1 MDNNITKKTI
11 LSGIQPSGTLT
22 IGNYLG
28 ALRNWV
34 DMQYDYDCYFC
45 VVDLHAITVRQIPAE
60 LRQACLKTLSL
71 YLAAGIDPNKNTLFL
86 QSHVPAHA
94 ELAWVLNCYTMFGEL
109 SRMTQFKDKSAK
121 HSDNIN
127 AGLFTY
133 PVLMAADILL
143 YQPDLVPVGQDQKQ
157 HIEITRDIANRFN
170 GVYSDTFKIP
180 EPYIPKIG
188 TKIMSLS
195 DPTSKMSKSDPGDGS
210 VFLLD
215 SRDVVI
221 KKIKRAV
228 TDSGCEVK
236 YGEGKDGIN
245 NLMGIYAAI
254 TGKSFD
260 EIEREFDGK
269 GYGDFKLAVGET
281 VADCLDKL
289 QAEYKKY
296 MADKDYLNKILIEG
310 AEKASYTA
318 NKTLRKV
325 YRKVG
330 FYSVK

>member
-1 MDNNITKKTI
+1 MENQDIKKTI
-11 LSGIQPSGTLT
+11 LSGVQPSGTLT

-34 DMQYDYDCYFC
+34 TMQYDYNCYFC
-45 VVDLHAITVRQIPAE
+45 VVDLHALTVRQVPAE
-60 LRQACLKTLSL
+60 LRQNCLKTLAL
-71 YLAAGIDPNKNTLFL
+71 YLAAGIDPNANALFI

-94 ELAWVLNCYTMFGEL
+94 ELSWVLSCYTMFGEL

-143 YQPDLVPVGQDQKQ
+143 YQPDLVPVGSDQKQ
-157 HIEITRDIANRFN
+157 HIEIARDIANRFN
-170 GVYSDTFKIP
+170 NVYSETFKIP
-180 EPYIPKIG
+180 EPYMPKVG
-188 TKIMSLS
+188 TRIMSLS
-195 DPTSKMSKSDPGDGS
+195 DPTSKMSKSDLGDGS

-215 SRDVVI
+215 SKDVVI

-228 TDSGCEVK
+228 TDSGSEIK
-236 YGEGKDGIN
+236 YAEGKDGIN
-245 NLMGIYAAI
+245 NLMSIYAAF
-254 TGKSFD
+254 TGKSFED
-260 EIEREFDGK
+260 IEKEFDGK
-269 GYGDFKLAVGET
+269 GYGAFKLAVGET
-281 VADCLDKL
+281 VADALAQIQDK
-289 QAEYKKY
+289 YNTFIS
-296 MADKDYLNKILIEG
+296 DKEQLNKILIEG